1 MLHFGGGGHAR
12 DPLRDDDPSVTMDQ
26 AEEEEEVVGVEAEE
40 EGRAEAKRETSSN
53 CTN

>member
-26 AEEEEEVVGVEAEE
+26 AEEEEVVGVEAE
-40 EGRAEAKRETSSN
+40 GRAEGKRETSSN